1 MNPDALFDRLIDA
14 LRRVWR
20 GGFGTSDD
28 VRLAID
34 CLRELHARAGV
45 TREVALVL
53 SESVLILERLP
64 RDEGSRRQRVEQLA
78 TSLKAVQPFF
88 GLAEKGPEIGKL
100 NSTLGEGR
108 AGRPASPR
116 QPRPSPPVQPLPV
129 DAPITRLPRVGPK
142 VAEKLEKLNIE
153 TIEDALR
160 LIPRRHIDY
169 SNLAKIG
176 NPLGLHG
183 DVTIGG
189 EVIEIDE
196 RRGTGRPRVNARI
209 SDGTGTMR
217 IVWFNTF
224 VAKQI
229 VPGERIYV
237 SGRVQGGYSGLEMV
251 SPEWEKA
258 DGPNLSTGRLIPV
271 YPATQGVAQK
281 SLRAMTR
288 SALDATRARLVDWLA
303 EAKPFIDPEL
313 WDRLP
318 ALDLAYEHLHYPN
331 SLDEFTIAR
340 HRLSFENLLLLQ
352 IGLIKRK
359 QHRKAS
365 PGQPLDIDGAAIHE
379 FREVLPFTLTRAQ
392 DNAIAEI
399 ISDLR
404 RPEPMSRLLQGDVG
418 SGKTVVAAIAALIA
432 RGTGKQTAI
441 MAPTE
446 LLAEQH
452 FRSFTGLY
460 ADLPE
465 ERRPSVAMLTGST
478 RASARRALKEPLATG
493 AIDILVG
500 THALIQGDVEFH
512 GLALAIIDEQ
522 HRFGVRQRASLAAK
536 AGGVA
541 PHVLAMTATPIP
553 RTLNLVLA
561 GDLDVSIID
570 ELPPGR
576 IPIETRRFVGN
587 ERGDAYRIVHDQIT
601 AGHQAFVIC
610 PLVEESDL
618 IDARSAVDEAVRLQR
633 DVFPDLRIDVVHGKM
648 PGKKK
653 DEVMTAFRNREF
665 DILVSTSVIEVGIDI
680 PNATVMM
687 VEGADRFGLSQLH
700 QFRGRVGRG
709 GSRSYCLLLAEN
721 VSGDGEERLQTMVAT
736 NNGFVLAERDL
747 ELRGPGDFIG
757 TRQSGLPELGWL
769 EQGFDTRLLDAAR
782 IAAERIIA
790 DDPEVSI
797 QKFTRLKPRLQH
809 FWATASTIDAGAS

>member
-1 MNPDALFDRLIDA
+1 MAPDALFNRLIDA

-20 GGFGTSDD
+20 GGHGTADD
-28 VRLAID
+28 VRLGID

-53 SESVLILERLP
+53 SESVIALERLP
-64 RDEGSRRQRVEQLA
+64 SDESARRQRVEQLA
-78 TSLKAVQPFF
+78 TSLKAIQPFF
-88 GLAEKGPEIGKL
+88 GLAEKGPEVGKL
-100 NSTLGEGR
+100 NSALGERR
-108 AGRPASPR
+108 AGRPTPPPRASA
-116 QPRPSPPVQPLPV
+116 PVQSLPI

-142 VAEKLEKLNIE
+142 VAEKLEKLNIA
-153 TIEDALR
+153 TVEDALR

-169 SNLAKIG
+169 SNLARIG

-189 EVIEIDE
+189 EVVEIRE
-196 RRGTGRPRVNARI
+196 QQGGGRPRVNARI

-217 IVWFNTF
+217 IVWFNSF
-224 VAKQI
+224 VAKQLA
-229 VPGERIYV
+229 PGERIYV

-288 SALDATRARLVDWLA
+288 AALDATRARLVDWLA
-303 EAKPFIDPEL
+303 EAKPFIDPEV
-313 WDRLP
+313 WEQLP

-331 SLDEFTIAR
+331 SLDEFTTAR

-359 QHRKAS
+359 HSRKAV
-365 PGQPLDIDGAAIHE
+365 PGQPFEIDSGAILQ
-379 FREVLPFTLTRAQ
+379 FRETLPFTLTRAQ
-392 DNAIAEI
+392 DNASTEI
-399 ISDLR
+399 LRDLR

-432 RGTGKQTAI
+432 RGNGKQTAI

-452 FRSFTGLY
+452 FRSFTSLY
-460 ADLPE
+460 ASLPE
-465 ERRPSVAMLTGST
+465 ERRPSVALLTGST
-478 RASARRALKEPLATG
+478 RASARRTLVEPLATG
-493 AIDILVG
+493 TLDILVG
-500 THALIQGDVEFH
+500 THALIQNDLEFH
-512 GLALAIIDEQ
+512 DLALAIIDEQ
-522 HRFGVRQRASLAAK
+522 HRFGVRQRASLTVKAA
-536 AGGVA
+536 GPA

-553 RTLNLVLA
+553 RTLNMVLA

-587 ERGDAYRIVHDQIT
+587 ERGDAYRIVREQIT

-610 PLVEESDL
+610 PLVEDSEL
-618 IDARSAVDEAVRLQR
+618 IDARSAIEEAVRLQR
-633 DVFPDLRIDVVHGKM
+633 DVFPDLRVDVVHGKM
-648 PGKKK
+648 PAKKK
-653 DEVMTAFRNREF
+653 DEVMTAFR
-665 DILVSTSVIEVGIDI
+665 
-680 PNATVMM
+680 
-687 VEGADRFGLSQLH
+687 DR
-700 QFRGRVGRG
+700 
-709 GSRSYCLLLAEN
+709 
-721 VSGDGEERLQTMVAT
+721 
-736 NNGFVLAERDL
+736 
-747 ELRGPGDFIG
+747 
-757 TRQSGLPELGWL
+757 
-769 EQGFDTRLLDAAR
+769 
-782 IAAERIIA
+782 
-790 DDPEVSI
+790 
-797 QKFTRLKPRLQH
+797 
-809 FWATASTIDAGAS
+809 

>member
-1 MNPDALFDRLIDA
+1 MTADALLERIIAA

-20 GGFGTSDD
+20 GGDGMAADTH
-28 VRLAID
+28 LAIGS
-34 CLRELHARAGV
+34 LRELHARAGV

-53 SESVLILERLP
+53 SESVIALERLP
-64 RDEGSRRQRVEQLA
+64 RDETARRQRVEQVA
-78 TSLKAVQPFF
+78 TSLKAIQPFF
-88 GLAEKGPEIGKL
+88 GLAERGPEIGKL
-100 NSTLGEGR
+100 NSALGERR
-108 AGRPASPR
+108 AGRPAPP
-116 QPRPSPPVQPLPV
+116 PRPSAPMPPLPV

-169 SNLAKIG
+169 SNLARIG

-189 EVIEIDE
+189 EVVEIAE
-196 RRGTGRPRVNARI
+196 RHGGGRPRVNARI

-229 VPGERIYV
+229 SPGERIYV

-271 YPATQGVAQK
+271 YPATQGIAQK

-288 SALDATRARLVDWLA
+288 AALDATRSRLVDWLA
-303 EAKPFIDPEL
+303 EAKPFIDPEI
-313 WDRLP
+313 WDQLP
-318 ALDLAYEHLHYPN
+318 ALDLAYEQLHYP
-331 SLDEFTIAR
+331 SSIDEFTAAR

-359 QHRKAS
+359 RQRKAAL
-365 PGQPLDIDGAAIHE
+365 GQSFEIDGAAIQE
-379 FREVLPFTLTRAQ
+379 FRGTLPFTLTRAQ

-399 ISDLR
+399 ITDLR

-418 SGKTVVAAIAALIA
+418 SGKTVVAATAALLA
-432 RGTGKQTAI
+432 RCNGKQTAI

-452 FRSFTGLY
+452 FRSFSGLY
-460 ADLPE
+460 ADLPVD
-465 ERRPSVAMLTGST
+465 RRPTVAILTGST
-478 RASARRALKEPLATG
+478 RASVRRTLMEPLASG
-493 AIDILVG
+493 EIDILVG
-500 THALIQGDVEFH
+500 THALIQDDLLFH
-512 GLALAIIDEQ
+512 DLALAVIDEQ

-536 AGGVA
+536 SNGVA

-553 RTLNLVLA
+553 RTLNMVLA

-576 IPIETRRFVGN
+576 IPIETRRFVGD
-587 ERGDAYRIVHDQIT
+587 ERGDAYRIVRDQINE
-601 AGHQAFVIC
+601 GHQAFVIC

-618 IDARSAVDEAVRLQR
+618 IDARSAVEEAVRLQR
-633 DVFPDLRIDVVHGKM
+633 DVFPDRKIDVVHGKM
-648 PGKKK
+648 PAKKK

-709 GSRSYCLLLAEN
+709 GAKSYCLLLAEH

-782 IAAERIIA
+782 IAAERIVA
-790 DDPEVSI
+790 ADPEVSI
-797 QKFTRLKPRLQH
+797 ERFVRLKPRLQH
-809 FWATASTIDAGAS
+809 FWATASTIEAGT